1 MSGVS
6 LAGAAFWDRP
16 GLRQLLAVLDGA
28 GEEARVVGGAV
39 RNTLLGRDVT
49 DVDIATTALPQV
61 VTARVEAAGLK
72 AVPTGIEHGTVTV
85 VSHGTPFEVTTLRE
99 DVETDGRRAVVR
111 FGRSWQHDAERRD
124 FTMNALYARV
134 GGEVIDLVG
143 GLEDLEARRVRF
155 IGDADERIRED
166 HLRIL
171 RLFRF
176 HAIYGEGAPD
186 ADALLAAERRRAG
199 LLALSRERVRAELM
213 KLLMAERAAP
223 TLEVM
228 SDSGLL
234 QPLLAGIGDIRAF
247 AHLAQLESE
256 WDVKPDPIRRLAALA
271 LRVTDDVERLHQ
283 RLRLSNAEA
292 RRLLAL
298 AGPVPAAPGPR
309 VVRQESGEGAAEG
322 AQQAARAALYRLGAE
337 AVTDRALLAAAHL
350 WKHGNGGNG
359 ADAALR
365 ALVTLAR
372 NWVAPRFPLAAAD
385 FMSRGLRPGPALG
398 AALARAE
405 AAWIAADFTVDDG
418 ILAGIADAAAGP
430 AGAK

>member
-16 GLRQLLAVLDGA
+16 GLRALLCVLDGA

-39 RNTLLGRDVT
+39 RNTLLGREVS
-49 DVDIATTALPQV
+49 DVDVATTALPEV

-85 VSHGTPFEVTTLRE
+85 ISDGTPFEVTTLRE

-124 FTMNALYARV
+124 FTMNALYARAD
-134 GGEVIDLVG
+134 GEVIDLVG
-143 GLEDLEARRVRF
+143 GLDDLKARRVRF

-176 HAIYGEGAPD
+176 HATYGEGMPD

-213 KLLMAERAAP
+213 KLLMAERAVP

-247 AHLAQLESE
+247 AHLVQLESA
-256 WDVKPDPIRRLAALA
+256 WDVTPDPVRRLAALA
-271 LRVTDDVERLHQ
+271 LRVPDDVERLHQ

-298 AGPVPAAPGPR
+298 AGPAPAAQGHGA
-309 VVRQESGEGAAEG
+309 QEQGGQEGV
-322 AQQAARAALYRLGAE
+322 QQAARAALYRLGAE

-350 WKHGNGGNG
+350 WKHGNGANG

-372 NWVAPRFPLAAAD
+372 DWTAPRFPLAAAD
-385 FMSRGLRPGPALG
+385 FMSRGLKPGPALG

-405 AAWIAADFTVDDG
+405 AAWIAADFTADATALVR
-418 ILAGIADAAAGP
+418 IADAAAEQ
-430 AGAK
+430 AGVK

>member
-16 GLRQLLAVLDGA
+16 GLRALLAVLDGA

-39 RNTLLGRDVT
+39 RNTLLGREVS
-49 DVDIATTALPQV
+49 DVDVATTALPEV

-85 VSHGTPFEVTTLRE
+85 ISDGTPFEVTTLRE

-134 GGEVIDLVG
+134 DGEVIDLVG
-143 GLEDLEARRVRF
+143 GLDDLKARRVRF

-176 HAIYGEGAPD
+176 HATYGEGMPD

-199 LLALSRERVRAELM
+199 LLALSRERVRAELL

-247 AHLAQLESE
+247 AHLVQLESA
-256 WDVKPDPIRRLAALA
+256 WDVKPDPVRRLAALA
-271 LRVTDDVERLHQ
+271 LRVPDDVERLHQ

-298 AGPVPAAPGPR
+298 AGPAPAAQG
-309 VVRQESGEGAAEG
+309 QS
-322 AQQAARAALYRLGAE
+322 AQRAALYRLGAA

-350 WKHGNGGNG
+350 WKHGNGANG

-372 NWVAPRFPLAAAD
+372 DWTAPRFPLAAAD
-385 FMSRGLRPGPALG
+385 FMSRGLKPGPALG

-405 AAWIAADFTVDDG
+405 AAWIAADFTADATALVR
-418 ILAGIADAAAGP
+418 IADAAAEQ